1 MRYAVAIH
9 KDEDSDYGVSVPDL
23 PGCFSAGDT
32 LDNAMSQVVE
42 AIETHIEGL
51 MIDGEPVPAASSI
64 EALRADENY
73 ADATWAVVDVDISRL
88 SGKTRR
94 INITMTERLLSRACC
109 RNWTRQRK
117 ALAAL
122 VPGFWP
128 MLLWNI
134 CANTAM
140 EPVADCTD
148 KPIYWR

>member
-32 LDNAMSQVVE
+32 LDDAMNQVVE

-51 MIDGEPVPAASSI
+51 MIDGEPVPAASEI

-94 INITMTERLLSRACC
+94 INITMTERLLSQLDEAADRAGG
-109 RNWTRQRK
+109 TRSGLLADAVMEYLRK
-117 ALAAL
+117 HRDGAR
-122 VPGFWP
+122 
-128 MLLWNI
+128 
-134 CANTAM
+134 C
-140 EPVADCTD
+140 
-148 KPIYWR
+148 